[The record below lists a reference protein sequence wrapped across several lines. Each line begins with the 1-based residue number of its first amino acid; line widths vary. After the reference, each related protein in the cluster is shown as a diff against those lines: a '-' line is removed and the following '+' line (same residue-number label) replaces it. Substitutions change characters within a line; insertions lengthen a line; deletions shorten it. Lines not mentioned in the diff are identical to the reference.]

1 MQRTGHLIAERSA
14 RYATVADFLE
24 IYNDEMDSLY
34 LLSILLTA
42 DIEKAEECFV
52 SALQECLNG
61 MDVFFERAHSW
72 ARREVMK
79 RAIQLIMPG
88 PESVCSLPSIGSEW
102 RSAEGMKDMI
112 GVMLDLGPF
121 ERFVFVMSL
130 LEGVVDEECSVLLNC
145 TTRDIKTSRA
155 HALKR
160 LSSGE
165 SGCDP
170 IVESLRAWQTIQAN
184 RNRPTSS

>member
-1 MQRTGHLIAERSA
+1 
-14 RYATVADFLE
+14 
-24 IYNDEMDSLY
+24 MDSLY

-42 DIEKAEECFV
+42 EIEKAEECFV
-52 SALQECLNG
+52 SALQECLYG
-61 MDVFFERAHSW
+61 MDVFLERAHSR

-79 RAIQLIMPG
+79 RAIQLIMPS

-102 RSAEGMKDMI
+102 RSVEGMKDMI
-112 GVMLDLGPF
+112 GAMLNLGPF

-130 LEGVVDEECSVLLNC
+130 LEGLVDEECSVLLSC
-145 TTRDIKTSRA
+145 TIRDIKTSRA
-155 HALKR
+155 HALKS

-165 SGCDP
+165 GGSDP
-170 IVESLRAWQTIQAN
+170 IVESLRVWQTIQAN